1 LGEANLGEA
10 DLGLW
15 GTVGVDPA
23 AAQEVRRFAASDR
36 IAAEQYLDFLRCRR
50 FRQTILCRA
59 GRVVLKEPDA
69 SALDGCFAAAP
80 PYLSGAGGSNTGL
93 AALDAAWPGFV
104 PCAELHADELLLRLF
119 ASGRID
125 VRTVPPLLDGGGAAR
140 PRATALARVQAASGK
155 PLTNLLHHAVH
166 IEDEFTRT
174 FLTMLDGRRTR
185 RELVREIARRASG
198 ESIAPEIDRI
208 LAMLGNHALLRAG
221 S

>member
-1 LGEANLGEA
+1 
-10 DLGLW
+10 
-15 GTVGVDPA
+15 
-23 AAQEVRRFAASDR
+23 
-36 IAAEQYLDFLRCRR
+36 
-50 FRQTILCRA
+50 
-59 GRVVLKEPDA
+59 
-69 SALDGCFAAAP
+69 
-80 PYLSGAGGSNTGL
+80 
-93 AALDAAWPGFV
+93 
-104 PCAELHADELLLRLF
+104 
-119 ASGRID
+119 
-125 VRTVPPLLDGGGAAR
+125 
-140 PRATALARVQAASGK
+140 VQAASGK